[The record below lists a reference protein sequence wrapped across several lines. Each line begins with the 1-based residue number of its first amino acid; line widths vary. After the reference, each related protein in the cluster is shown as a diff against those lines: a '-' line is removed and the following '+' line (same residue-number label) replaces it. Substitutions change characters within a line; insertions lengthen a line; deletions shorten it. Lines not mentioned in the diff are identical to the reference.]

1 MSPQRLTPEEVK
13 RAQELVSRVRG
24 ISSCR
29 ISVDGGGDVA
39 EVHVV
44 AMGSKSP
51 KLVARDVESLLK
63 AEMGIDLDYRKIGV
77 VNLEADLEAPHPE
90 GRESGEQPGRVR
102 GEVAPAGDPSGSPD
116 GVEEFPVEEF
126 PSRFAFQSVNVFVTK
141 GSVKAEVELSR
152 DSFESFGTALGEN
165 PVGPPW
171 RIIAEA
177 ALRAVSEFLDEST
190 RLCLVEVLKVA
201 VGEKFAFVVS
211 VDVADERNT
220 KSLAG
225 CSIIAGNENQ
235 SVVYATLDAINRV
248 IGKLEFKRYI
258 EYKIR

>member
-1 MSPQRLTPEEVK
+1 M
-13 RAQELVSRVRG
+13 SRVAG
-24 ISSCR
+24 VSSCR
-29 ISVDGGGDVA
+29 ISVGTDGEVT

-44 AMGSKSP
+44 AVGSKSP

-77 VNLEADLEAPHPE
+77 VVLE
-90 GRESGEQPGRVR
+90 GEDDI
-102 GEVAPAGDPSGSPD
+102 APAPTAEQWGGTARRDEPNPTKAQAPA
-116 GVEEFPVEEF
+116 GVEEFPIEEF
-126 PSRFAFQSVNVFVTK
+126 DSRFAFQSVNVFITR
-141 GSVKAEVELSR
+141 GTVKAEVELVR
-152 DSFESFGTALGEN
+152 DSVESFGTAQGGN
-165 PVGPPW
+165 PTGPPW

-177 ALRAVSEFLDEST
+177 ALRAVSEFLDESK

-201 VGEKFAFVVS
+201 VGEKSAFVVS
-211 VDVADERNT
+211 VDVVDERNT

-235 SVVYATLDAINRV
+235 SVVYATLDAVNRV
-248 IGKLEFKRYI
+248 IGKLDFKSSI

>member
-1 MSPQRLTPEEVK
+1 VRLEATSEEGL
-13 RAQELVSRVRG
+13 E
-24 ISSCR
+24 
-29 ISVDGGGDVA
+29 
-39 EVHVV
+39 
-44 AMGSKSP
+44 
-51 KLVARDVESLLK
+51 
-63 AEMGIDLDYRKIGV
+63 DLADGV
-77 VNLEADLEAPHPE
+77 VEPGSRREPVEAPTRTL
-90 GRESGEQPGRVR
+90 GAAVNQQASPG
-102 GEVAPAGDPSGSPD
+102 

-141 GSVKAEVELSR
+141 GSVKAEVELVR
-152 DSFESFGTALGEN
+152 DSFESFGAAIDEN
-165 PVGPPW
+165 AVGPAW
-171 RIIAEA
+171 RVIAEA
-177 ALRAVSEFLDEST
+177 TLRAVSEFLDDFT

-201 VGEKFAFVVS
+201 VGDKHAFVVS

-235 SVVYATLDAINRV
+235 SVVYATLDAVNRV